1 MAKYIKVSDLRR
13 LKISLIKTGNFVTD
27 FVWGAFKARLIT
39 VAVNE
44 LREVK

>member
-27 FVWGAFKARLIT
+27 FVWDTFKARLIT

-44 LREVK
+44 LREGK